1 VEVASIDDRQVDRRG
16 GKVLGGLQAS
26 EPAADDDHPVPLRWP
41 VTVRA
46 QG

>member
-1 VEVASIDDRQVDRRG
+1 VFG
-16 GKVLGGLQAS
+16 GWEAP
-26 EPAADDDHPVPLRWP
+26 EPAADDDHPVPVRWP